1 MFLPVCVLWI
11 EIASK
16 SSCLHLASLL
26 SDQLTSKVLRLNVC
40 ISEVCCGDFCGDHCQ
55 VFIVFYSL
63 CSSVVPPPLFFIL
76 CRKGQQLEPSEQY
89 IFNRLEGGR
98 SMLTIRNIRQG
109 DGGTYTCKATNK
121 AGSQERELF
130 LKVFGKDDVDHWNKG
145 NRFVLLLS
153 FRLETGGLQS
163 SL

>member
-26 SDQLTSKVLRLNVC
+26 SDQLTSKVLRLNIC

-63 CSSVVPPPLFFIL
+63 CSSVVCPPVFYFVQE
-76 CRKGQQLEPSEQY
+76 RAAAG
-89 IFNRLEGGR
+89 
-98 SMLTIRNIRQG
+98 TIRAVHFQQAGRRAQHVNHPQHQTGRRGYLHLQG
-109 DGGTYTCKATNK
+109 HQQGGIS
-121 AGSQERELF
+121 GERALP
-130 LKVFGKDDVDHWNKG
+130 
-145 NRFVLLLS
+145 
-153 FRLETGGLQS
+153 QS
-163 SL
+163 VW